1 MILASECCIAAA
13 PERLPQHAMRTL
25 LACALATAS
34 AAVPAFPLQFV
45 ATVETTAHLV
55 DKSKPYPP
63 WKKRIR
69 LAYDYLNKRAR
80 ADRRSFDRSRTPA
93 GTAFASR
100 PRRGGVLHLYHLRLP
115 HRDPPR

>member
-1 MILASECCIAAA
+1 
-13 PERLPQHAMRTL
+13 MRNTIV
-25 LACALATAS
+25 ACALATAS

-63 WKKRIR
+63 WKKRIK

-80 ADRRSFDRSRTPA
+80 ADIMEGLDAGKNFTRRYDTKQDYVTTGGSFPSCQRSCLLYTSP
-93 GTAFASR
+93 S
-100 PRRGGVLHLYHLRLP
+100 PR
-115 HRDPPR
+115 D